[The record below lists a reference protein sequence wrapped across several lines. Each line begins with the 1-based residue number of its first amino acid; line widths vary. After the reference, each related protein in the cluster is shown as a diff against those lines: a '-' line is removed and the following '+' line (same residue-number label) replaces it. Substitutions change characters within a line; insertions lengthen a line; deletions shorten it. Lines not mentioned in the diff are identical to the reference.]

1 MSRVRRHSHI
11 KRILQRHAS
20 RAAEFVR
27 NDDGPTAVEYAFMIT
42 LILIAAL
49 GAITLLG
56 NKLNTF
62 FTNAEAGLPDGT

>member
-1 MSRVRRHSHI
+1 MSRVRRALPGI
-11 KRILQRHAS
+11 VQRSAS
-20 RAAEFVR
+20 RALGFLRGE
-27 NDDGPTAVEYAFMIT
+27 DGPTAVEYAFMIT

-62 FTNAEAGLPDGT
+62 YTNAEAGLPDGT